1 MRPIA
6 SIVAGL
12 TVMAG
17 MIPVAAAPGA
27 APATVVAAGPAS
39 PAAAS
44 AVADSQTAAILT
56 TLSRDWF
63 RGEWQSYRARF
74 VSGDGRVID
83 NGNGGISHSEGQG
96 YGLLLAV
103 QAEDAASFDTI
114 WRWTADHLRKRP
126 DALFAWRWDPK
137 QGQATDLNN
146 ASDGDMLIAWALVR
160 AAKRFKRDDYAA
172 EARRIM
178 ESWAAKVVVTHGS
191 DTLLLPGT
199 AGFRAADQP
208 AGPVVNPSY
217 WIFAAFPDLAPLA
230 PRLDW
235 GALRR
240 SGLRLIE
247 ESQFGPARLP
257 AEWVALGG
265 SRPAPAGSFP
275 AQFGYNAIRIP
286 LYLAQDATAPQ
297 ALLARYAAPDFPGAS
312 RPGPG
317 VVDLPTGLTQQ
328 AMQGAGYRMVL
339 ALARCAVRGE
349 PVPASLLSARDD
361 FYYPET
367 LRLLSVIVVQERFPR
382 CL

>member
-1 MRPIA
+1 MKAIA
-6 SIVAGL
+6 QR
-12 TVMAG
+12 
-17 MIPVAAAPGA
+17 VAALALMASLAPTAA
-27 APATVVAAGPAS
+27 APATAAAAGPAS
-39 PAAAS
+39 LAAAPAAPDTS
-44 AVADSQTAAILT
+44 TILT
-56 TLSRDWF
+56 MLSRDWF
-63 RGEWQSYRARF
+63 KGEWRSYRARF

-96 YGLLLAV
+96 YGLLLAL

-114 WRWTADHLRKRP
+114 WHWTAEHLRKRS
-126 DALFAWRWDPK
+126 DALFAWRWDPQ

-146 ASDGDMLIAWALVR
+146 ASDGDMLILWALVR
-160 AAKRFKRDDYAA
+160 AAKRFGRDDYAA

-178 ESWAAKVVVTHGS
+178 DSWAAKVVVAHGS
-191 DTLLLPGT
+191 ETLLLPGAT
-199 AGFRAADQP
+199 GFRAADQP

-235 GALRR
+235 VALHR
-240 SGLRLIE
+240 SGLRVIE
-247 ESQFGPARLP
+247 ASQFGPARLP
-257 AEWVALGG
+257 AEWVSLGG
-265 SRPAPAGSFP
+265 SRPAPAANFP

-286 LYLAQDATAPQ
+286 LYLAQDPLAPQ
-297 ALLARYAAPDFPGAS
+297 ALLGRYAAADFPSAA

-317 VVDLPTGLTQQ
+317 VVDLQTGLTQQ
-328 AMQGAGYRMVL
+328 AMPGAGYRMVL
-339 ALARCAVRGE
+339 ALARCTVRSE
-349 PVPASLLSARDD
+349 PIPASLLSARDN

>member
-1 MRPIA
+1 MKAIA
-6 SIVAGL
+6 KRGAAL
-12 TVMAG
+12 ALMAFLA
-17 MIPVAAAPGA
+17 PAAAV
-27 APATVVAAGPAS
+27 PATVVTAGPAS
-39 PAAAS
+39 LAAEP
-44 AVADSQTAAILT
+44 VALDTSTILT
-56 TLSRDWF
+56 TLSKDWF
-63 RGEWQSYRARF
+63 KGEWRNYRGRF
-74 VSGDGRVID
+74 VSADGRVID

-114 WRWTADHLRKRP
+114 WRWTAEHLRKRS
-126 DALFAWRWDPK
+126 DALFAWRWDPQ
-137 QGQATDLNN
+137 QGQVTDLNN
-146 ASDGDMLIAWALVR
+146 ASDGDLLIAWALVR
-160 AAKRFKRDDYAA
+160 AAKRFGRDNYAA

-178 ESWAAKVVVTHGS
+178 DSWSAKVVVAQGGE
-191 DTLLLPGT
+191 TLLLPAA

-235 GALRR
+235 TALRR
-240 SGLRLIE
+240 SGLRIIE
-247 ESQFGPARLP
+247 ASQFGPARLP
-257 AEWVALGG
+257 ADWIALGG
-265 SRPAPAGSFP
+265 SRPAPAANFP

-286 LYLAQDATAPQ
+286 LYLAQDPTAPQ
-297 ALLARYAAPDFPGAS
+297 ALLRRYAAADFPGAA

-317 VVDLPTGLTQQ
+317 VVDLQTGLTRQ
-328 AMQGAGYRMVL
+328 AMPGAGYRMVL
-339 ALARCAVRGE
+339 ALARCAVRSE
-349 PVPASLLSARDD
+349 PIPMSLLSARDG